1 MSKPIFLIGLMGA
14 GKTTLAQYIAQQ
26 DNQIINFVD
35 TDEVISSNHQSSIS
49 DIFKSKG
56 ERYFRN
62 CEHELILNSAF
73 ENAVVATGGGLPC
86 YNATIELLLQKG
98 WVIYL
103 KVAPTILAERL
114 WNEKDSRPLLHDCE
128 TKQQLIEKLERLTR
142 EREMYYEKAH
152 LIITNE
158 EDLSEIYQKIKDLI
172 N

>member
-14 GKTTLAQYIAQQ
+14 GKTTLAQYIAQL

-35 TDEVISSNHQSSIS
+35 TDEIISTQHQLSIS
-49 DIFKSKG
+49 DIFKLKG
-56 ERYFRN
+56 ETYFRN

-86 YNATIELLLQKG
+86 YNNTIELLLQKG

-103 KVAPTILAERL
+103 KVAPTTLAERL
-114 WNEKDSRPLLHDCE
+114 WNEKESRPLLNDCV
-128 TKQQLIEKLERLTR
+128 TKQQLIEKLEILTR

-152 LIITNE
+152 LIISYK
-158 EDLSEIYQKIKDLI
+158 EDLEKIYQKIKDLI